1 MELKE
6 LNMETHTGK
15 CLCGEVTYEVLGNP
29 VLQGNCHCI
38 DCRKN
43 TGAGF
48 ATILFF
54 KEEQVAQLSGKTSSF
69 QYKSDSGNLKTKL
82 FCQICGSLVLG
93 ENSGRPGIMSVYVG
107 TLNDANFVTPQ
118 FNVYTSRALPF
129 VKIDELLNNFEEGR
143 Q

>member
-1 MELKE
+1 
-6 LNMETHTGK
+6 METHTGK